1 MPSIHIHLAIAERY
15 VEKHEINN
23 KNELLEGSIAPDFVI
38 PKSISH
44 YSVIRKE
51 KVSVMQELNDSA
63 NLRNYLKENEIKSDF
78 DRGYALHILADE
90 LFFKEFFT
98 EEYFEKHTEEE
109 FFQNLYKSYDALN
122 LYLIEKYNI
131 EISDDMEQR
140 IDDKI
145 KETIKRKAI
154 DKNQKF
160 ENILPVNKVDMF
172 IEKMSDID
180 IDLYSKNELNKNLSC
195 EGEA

>member
-1 MPSIHIHLAIAERY
+1 MKLKVTLTEDMPYIYWQTNYFLKSF
-15 VEKHEINN
+15 
-23 KNELLEGSIAPDFVI
+23 LL
-38 PKSISH
+38 K
-44 YSVIRKE
+44 K
-51 KVSVMQELNDSA
+51 
-63 NLRNYLKENEIKSDF
+63 
-78 DRGYALHILADE
+78 
-90 LFFKEFFT
+90 
-98 EEYFEKHTEEE
+98 YFEKHTEEE

-145 KETIKRKAI
+145 KEVIKRKAI

-160 ENILPVNKVDMF
+160 EKILPVNKVDMF

>member
-98 EEYFEKHTEEE
+98 EEYF
-109 FFQNLYKSYDALN
+109 
-122 LYLIEKYNI
+122 
-131 EISDDMEQR
+131 
-140 IDDKI
+140 
-145 KETIKRKAI
+145 
-154 DKNQKF
+154 
-160 ENILPVNKVDMF
+160 
-172 IEKMSDID
+172 
-180 IDLYSKNELNKNLSC
+180 
-195 EGEA
+195 

>member
-1 MPSIHIHLAIAERY
+1 M
-15 VEKHEINN
+15 
-23 KNELLEGSIAPDFVI
+23 
-38 PKSISH
+38 
-44 YSVIRKE
+44 
-51 KVSVMQELNDSA
+51 
-63 NLRNYLKENEIKSDF
+63 
-78 DRGYALHILADE
+78 
-90 LFFKEFFT
+90 
-98 EEYFEKHTEEE
+98 
-109 FFQNLYKSYDALN
+109 N

-180 IDLYSKNELNKNLSC
+180 IDLYSKNELNKS
-195 EGEA
+195 

>member
-15 VEKHEINN
+15 VEKHKINN
-23 KNELLEGSIAPDFVI
+23 KNEFLEGSIAPDFVK

-44 YSVIRKE
+44 YSIIRKE
-51 KVSVMQELNDSA
+51 EVSVMQELNDSA

-90 LFFKEFFT
+90 SFFKEFFT
-98 EEYFEKHTEEE
+98 EKYFENHTEEE

-131 EISDDMEQR
+131 KISEDMEQR
-140 IDDKI
+140 IDNNI
-145 KETIKRKAI
+145 KESIKRRII
-154 DKNQKF
+154 DKNLKF
-160 ENILPVNKVDMF
+160 ENILPLDKVEMF
-172 IEKMSDID
+172 IEKISDID
-180 IDLYSKNELNKNLSC
+180 IDLYSKNELNKS
-195 EGEA
+195 